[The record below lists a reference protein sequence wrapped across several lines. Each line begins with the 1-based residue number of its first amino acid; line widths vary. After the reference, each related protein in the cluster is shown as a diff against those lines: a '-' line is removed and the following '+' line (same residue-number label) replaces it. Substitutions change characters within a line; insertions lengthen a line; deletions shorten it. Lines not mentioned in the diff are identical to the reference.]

1 MGRLFVS
8 ASSHHLESG
17 TVPVQDTVFTASPLT
32 LSAWFRTTNADA
44 EQQILG
50 MYDNTT
56 SNQWTVLMVSDL
68 GSVRAHRRVGGGSA
82 IANTTT
88 SVIANTWHHG
98 CAVMTG
104 INTADAFLD
113 NRGDATDTTSFTD
126 SNPLTVIGVGQHRDT
141 SPSRPF
147 DGDMAELGMWDIAL
161 NFFERDQLARWRYS
175 PLMVRPEH
183 LIWYRSFRF
192 PDFNFDPHDQLP
204 PQLAG
209 NDSHLLTNGG
219 SSFGAHPPG
228 IIYPI
233 PDRTAILAPQ
243 AVAITVPEIVAAAT
257 SFDNKPI
264 QPATI
269 FAPF

>member
-8 ASSHHLESG
+8 ASSHHLESE
-17 TVPVQDTVFTASPLT
+17 TVPVQDTVFTASPIT

-88 SVIANTWHHG
+88 SLIANTWHHG

-192 PDFNFDPHDQLP
+192 PDFNFDPLLP
-204 PQLAG
+204 PAIQQPVG
-209 NDSHLLTNGG
+209 ILTNSG

-233 PDRTAILAPQ
+233 PERISVLSGGIS
-243 AVAITVPEIVAAAT
+243 VGITVGEIVAAAT
-257 SFDNKPI
+257 SFDNRPHK
-264 QPATI
+264 PATI
-269 FAPF
+269 FVPSS